1 MAAKENR
8 PDACTASGTANP
20 INNNF
25 STVDCFGQGN
35 EEFCDVDGLIDY
47 CRAQRIAYDDLLT
60 AATITYLSEFDADD
74 PPDTGTLKHDLTAVT
89 NKCIGAYNMGYED
102 ETASAGAKLSER
114 YPDQKPAAERY
125 KVLKGLHP
133 LQIALIIRELHHAKG
148 VLWKDAGDD
157 GNFDIGIY
165 QTSGANEGIYD
176 TSRDCLTR
184 LIRSYDNAITMRGV
198 DETEA
203 IMRAI
208 CPRVEQNSNPDL
220 VAVNNGVYDYGA
232 KFLLGFDPEFVF
244 VSKCHV
250 DFVEGAANPVIHND
264 GDGTDWDVVSWMNE
278 LSDSPAVVNLL
289 WQLVGAVIRPGV
301 SWNKSAWL
309 YSTSGNNGKGTLC
322 SLMRNLLGRGAWESI
337 SLKDFSNPFMLE
349 PLMRISAVITDENDT
364 GTFVD
369 DAAALK
375 SIITGDPFQLNR
387 KFKDP
392 RTVRF
397 KGFMVQCV
405 NELPRLRDRSE
416 SMYRR
421 LLVVPFEKRFE
432 GNERKYIKDDYLK
445 RTEVLEYVLYHLLAE
460 TDYYELDEPPEC
472 TALLDEFREVNDP
485 VRQFLGD
492 VLPRATWDILPWQFV
507 HDLYRHWFQRSIPSG
522 RPESRKALI
531 ADIKRLLPEWREWS
545 YTDNPVNVPEEM
557 ANEPERL
564 IDEYD
569 VREWMSH
576 SYTGSDIGRKCIS
589 DRLPERTRGL
599 VRVVPTGR
607 DGGDNDES
615 DSKDKED

>member
-8 PDACTASGTANP
+8 PDACTASGTAKP
-20 INNNF
+20 NNNYF
-25 STVDCFGQGN
+25 STSYDLGQGS
-35 EEFCDVDGLIDY
+35 EEFCDTDGLIEY

-60 AATITYLSEFDADD
+60 AATLTYLSEFDADD
-74 PPDTGTLKHDLTAVT
+74 LPDTGTLKHDLTAVT

-278 LSDSPAVVNLL
+278 LSDSPASGS
-289 WQLVGAVIRPGV
+289 WWERSSAPASAGTRAPGC
-301 SWNKSAWL
+301 
-309 YSTSGNNGKGTLC
+309 T
-322 SLMRNLLGRGAWESI
+322 
-337 SLKDFSNPFMLE
+337 
-349 PLMRISAVITDENDT
+349 
-364 GTFVD
+364 
-369 DAAALK
+369 
-375 SIITGDPFQLNR
+375 
-387 KFKDP
+387 P
-392 RTVRF
+392 R
-397 KGFMVQCV
+397 
-405 NELPRLRDRSE
+405 
-416 SMYRR
+416 
-421 LLVVPFEKRFE
+421 
-432 GNERKYIKDDYLK
+432 
-445 RTEVLEYVLYHLLAE
+445 
-460 TDYYELDEPPEC
+460 
-472 TALLDEFREVNDP
+472 
-485 VRQFLGD
+485 
-492 VLPRATWDILPWQFV
+492 RATTA
-507 HDLYRHWFQRSIPSG
+507 RERSAP
-522 RPESRKALI
+522 
-531 ADIKRLLPEWREWS
+531 
-545 YTDNPVNVPEEM
+545 
-557 ANEPERL
+557 
-564 IDEYD
+564 
-569 VREWMSH
+569 
-576 SYTGSDIGRKCIS
+576 
-589 DRLPERTRGL
+589 
-599 VRVVPTGR
+599 
-607 DGGDNDES
+607 
-615 DSKDKED
+615 